1 VLAVN
6 GILILT
12 HLHKKKKVEEPAEKS
27 GDPIL
32 SSLRKEHPQDWGPP
46 ILTEEERVLMSQKY
60 FRTSRKYNT
69 QYDLHVDRKWT
80 NPSSSCAG
88 TLS

>member
-32 SSLRKEHPQDWGPP
+32 SSLRKEHPQDWK
-46 ILTEEERVLMSQKY
+46 VL
-60 FRTSRKYNT
+60 
-69 QYDLHVDRKWT
+69 
-80 NPSSSCAG
+80 PSSLRRKEYSCLKSTFAPAESI
-88 TLS
+88 TPNMICT